1 MIASFVANLMALAGI
16 MFSMQV
22 YDRVIPA
29 QSQPTLYVLFFGVL
43 TAILL
48 SWVMRNARLHIID
61 VVGKRADL
69 RISDR
74 VFGHALRI
82 RNSARPRATGT
93 FVAQLR
99 ELEPVRAIPP
109 SPPVA
114 AISDLPFFLLFC
126 VIFRSEERRGG
137 KEGVSTFR
145 FR

>member
-16 MFSMQV
+16 MFSSQV
-22 YDRVIPA
+22 YDHVIPA

-99 ELEPVRAIPP
+99 ELEPVRDMLT
-109 SPPVA
+109 STTVA
-114 AISDLPFFLLFC
+114 AIAALQFFQL
-126 VIFRSEERRGG
+126 G
-137 KEGVSTFR
+137 KAHV
-145 FR
+145 

>member
-82 RNSARPRATGT
+82 RNSARPRATGK
-93 FVAQLR
+93 FVAPLR
-99 ELEPVRAIPP
+99 ALEPVQLGRA
-109 SPPVA
+109 SCRA
-114 AISDLPFFLLFC
+114 
-126 VIFRSEERRGG
+126 R
-137 KEGVSTFR
+137 
-145 FR
+145 